1 MALNSYLLS
10 ADFLPKSEQKMR
22 KRSAVSVWACRSP
35 TNFISFN
42 QNIHSVVSLCNIWTT
57 TTTWT
62 SMLARM
68 YHTHTHTGLPAL
80 LVIPQT
86 HYKIFSSSFTLS
98 PSSSSNWIWIKMAFP
113 FLLCFFFVWLK
124 TDLPREIIVSGG
136 EKSHL
141 RKNVFTNPK
150 QQSPSPSHPPS
161 LPPLS
166 RPFFFFLYVHLIA

>member
-1 MALNSYLLS
+1 
-10 ADFLPKSEQKMR
+10 
-22 KRSAVSVWACRSP
+22 
-35 TNFISFN
+35 
-42 QNIHSVVSLCNIWTT
+42 
-57 TTTWT
+57 
-62 SMLARM
+62 M
-68 YHTHTHTGLPAL
+68 YHTHTHTHTHTGLPAL

-86 HYKIFSSSFTLS
+86 NYKIFSSSFTLS

-124 TDLPREIIVSGG
+124 TDLPREITVSDG

-166 RPFFFFLYVHLIA
+166 RPFFFFLYVHLIAQSRTREKRDWDHNPPRDVRADRQGKTQRVVSSHSLSLAVCFWITTGLAGACS